1 MLDSL
6 ITSKTRLRLLVKFFI
21 NSDTTA
27 YLRNLASEFGESTSS
42 VKQELNRLENA
53 QLLVSCMV
61 QNKIVYRANTKH
73 RYYNDIHNLLLKYVG
88 IDQLVDMLIKHIKH
102 LEHAYVTDG
111 LAEGN
116 PNNIVDL
123 ILVGRTIDDVELNKL
138 VRETEASISVKIR
151 YLIVQPDEM
160 SRYIHEKSK
169 YLLIWSASGF

>member
-1 MLDSL
+1 MLDCL
-6 ITSKTRLRLLVKFFI
+6 ITSKTRLRLLIKFFV

-42 VKQELNRLENA
+42 VKQELNRLERAN
-53 QLLVSCMV
+53 LLISNMV
-61 QNKIVYRANTKH
+61 QNKIVYRANTSH
-73 RYYNDIHNLLLKYVG
+73 LYYNDIHNLLLKYVG
-88 IDQLVDMLIKHIKH
+88 INQLVDTLVKHIKG

-116 PNNIVDL
+116 PNNITDL
-123 ILVGRTIDDVELNKL
+123 ILVGRNIDDVELNRMI
-138 VRETEASISVKIR
+138 RETEISTSVKIR

-169 YLLIWSASGF
+169 YLLIWSAT